1 MAELTPEKIE
11 QLSLALVPLA
21 QARYLLTKQRENLL
35 RELARAS
42 TSILANGQAAAEVN
56 RPIAAYIFDVTNGIA
71 PETEYD
77 AIEASLKAAAARA
90 RATIN
95 AVDNERSNLVAAITA
110 VIPVLSDPAVD
121 SAIKE
126 TVALC
131 NMIDDLLTPKVEEP
145 EA

>member
-21 QARYLLTKQRENLL
+21 QARYLLTAQREALL
-35 RELARAS
+35 REVSRAS
-42 TSILANGQAAAEVN
+42 TSLLRNGQAAAEVN
-56 RPIAAYIFDVTNGIA
+56 RPIAADIFDVTNGIA

-77 AIEASLKAAAARA
+77 AIEARLKAAAARA

-95 AVDNERSNLVAAITA
+95 AVDNERSNLVAAIQA
-110 VIPVLSDPAVD
+110 VVPVLTNPAVD
-121 SAIKE
+121 AAIKE
-126 TVALC
+126 TVQLC
-131 NMIDDLLTPKVEEP
+131 DMIDALLNPPEPEP